1 MSVQWVNL
9 LSKLFAYRNHG
20 SLAIQRAEGQM
31 IEEAALQQHLQQIT
45 GSEALAPLLLNLLGQ
60 NVPIWQQQQ
69 IQQQQQPATN
79 QPQPPQAQFFAN
91 NKNSPA
97 GSQQPP
103 ILAAFNGVNV
113 QPEQQQLPLAQA
125 PAEPQYFATAA
136 EGPKIVKAPPAAVV
150 WAPVSRHPGHSPGTT
165 ITTALH
171 HPHHLNGRPRSETQI
186 AGTQPLPS

>member
-1 MSVQWVNL
+1 MYPNWTIL
-9 LSKLFAYRNHG
+9 LHLSLACWGVGAQIFAQPLPKNHG
-20 SLAIQRAEGQM
+20 ALAIQRAEGQM

-60 NVPIWQQQQ
+60 NVPNWQQQQ
-69 IQQQQQPATN
+69 IQQQLQPATN
-79 QPQPPQAQFFAN
+79 QPQPPQAQFFVY

-113 QPEQQQLPLAQA
+113 QPEQQQLPLARA
-125 PAEPQYFATAA
+125 PAEAQYPATAA

-150 WAPVSRHPGHSPGTT
+150 WAPESRHP
-165 ITTALH
+165 
-171 HPHHLNGRPRSETQI
+171 
-186 AGTQPLPS
+186 